1 MPMTQAIVLAAGKGT
16 RMGGDRPK
24 VLFEAAGKPLLSW
37 TLSALSDAGVNDI
50 VVVVGFK
57 KDEVVAML
65 PTDVRW
71 AEQSPQLGTGHAVRC
86 ARDAFP
92 GEVDSLIVTC
102 GDMPL
107 VSADTYR
114 RLARLRGRTGADGIV
129 LTVGIPEDSRFGRVV
144 RGADGRLARIV
155 EYRDATPEE
164 RAIREGN
171 AGVYCFKP
179 GVLWRCVEQLKS
191 DNAQNEYYL
200 TDVVPLII
208 AGGGTMLAERSAV
221 EGEELGVNTQDDLRI
236 ADAALARRRE
246 RDGTGTT

>member
-1 MPMTQAIVLAAGKGT
+1 MSTTQACVLAAGKGT

-24 VLFEAAGKPLLSW
+24 VLFEAAGKPLIEW
-37 TLSALSDAGVNDI
+37 VLSALSEAGVNDV

-57 KDEVVAML
+57 KDDVVAKL

-86 ARDAFP
+86 ARNSFP
-92 GEVDSLIVTC
+92 NHAENIIVTY

-107 VSADTYR
+107 VTADTYAK
-114 RLARLRGRTGADGIV
+114 LVGLREQADADGIV
-129 LTVGIPEDSRFGRVV
+129 LTVPIDPDSRFGRIV
-144 RGADGRLARIV
+144 RDKRGGVARIV
-155 EYRDATPEE
+155 EYKDASDEE
-164 RAIREGN
+164 RNIREGN

-179 GVLWRCVEQLKS
+179 GVLWDCVERLKN

-208 AGGGTMLAERSAV
+208 GGGGKMLAHVSGI
-221 EGEELGVNTQDDLRI
+221 EGEDLGVNTPDDLELAGR
-236 ADAALARRRE
+236 ALAKRCE
-246 RDGTGTT
+246 QGGA